1 MERVGIAFISL
12 LRAGLWGRDPLSEG
26 FLRLDVGEWDE
37 VFRMSG
43 RQTVTGIVFDGIC
56 RLPDDLL
63 PSDNVFAR
71 WVAAAA
77 AMENRNA
84 RMNSALKA
92 LVKIFVDNGLHPVL
106 QKGQGIAGL
115 YPDPSHRECGDID
128 LYFPTDRPLRLS
140 KGSGMEPSE
149 EGPFDTSASSVSG
162 RPWDRAD
169 EIVRSKGL
177 DASRMPD
184 GGLSYEW
191 QGVEVEHHPMIVD
204 LNGPFLKRWGRTLT
218 DDPGTRPSSL
228 ADGLLEPTPEL
239 NALMLNT
246 HILKHAMGKGV
257 GLRQMCDLAMV
268 YHRMSEGDR
277 RHETGELIY
286 CLYRRAWIQ
295 KWSRLL
301 HSFLVEV
308 IGLPEEELPYPERIV
323 SVRPL
328 LGIVKEGGNFGQ
340 YRSGRFGKDYSRLS
354 TGHLGRSASVPE
366 PVEGSMRGKL
376 DTAGMFVRRAGFS
389 LRFAPNEAFW
399 TVVNLA
405 VGQFKSGRK

>member
-1 MERVGIAFISL
+1 MR
-12 LRAGLWGRDPLSEG
+12 EG
-26 FLRLDVGEWDE
+26 FLRLENGEWDE

-63 PSDNVFAR
+63 PSDKVFAK
-71 WVAAAA
+71 WVAAAT

-84 RMNSALKA
+84 RMNSALKD

-106 QKGQGIAGL
+106 QKGQGIAEL

-128 LYFPTDRPLRLS
+128 LYFPSDRSLSLS
-140 KGSGMEPSE
+140 KGHSFEVTIDC
-149 EGPFDTSASSVSG
+149 PFG
-162 RPWDRAD
+162 KLRGRAD

-177 DASRMPD
+177 DVSRMPD
-184 GGLSYEW
+184 GSLSYEW
-191 QGVEVEHHPMIVD
+191 QGVEVEHHPMFVD
-204 LNGPFLKRWGRTLT
+204 LSGPFQKGWVRTLL

-228 ADGLLEPTPEL
+228 ADGLMVPSPEL
-239 NALMLNT
+239 NALMLNV

-268 YHRMSEGDR
+268 YHRISESGGKQ
-277 RHETGELIY
+277 EMGERIF

-308 IGLPEEELPYPERIV
+308 IGLPEDELPYPEMIVPVGPLLRIV
-323 SVRPL
+323 
-328 LGIVKEGGNFGQ
+328 EDGGNFGQ
-340 YRSGRFGKDYSRLS
+340 HRSRRFGKDHSRLS
-354 TGHLGRSASVPE
+354 SGHLDRDASVPE
-366 PVEGSMRGKL
+366 PVEGSMRRKL

-399 TVVNLA
+399 TVVNLT
-405 VGQFKSGRK
+405 VGQFKSRRK